1 LQLPLQN
8 NSTPAG
14 STPDWQ
20 YSGWQH
26 PRCSGRQHPGRQ
38 YSGWQRPRC
47 SGRQHPR
54 LAVFRMAVPSLFRQA
69 VPPAEKVARD
79 AGGIFKL
86 PRHLKFRKMLIAEL
100 QHFGNSL
107 FKSGA
112 AA

>member
-1 LQLPLQN
+1 MAAPSLFRQAAPRQAVFRMAAPPLF
-8 NSTPAG
+8 
-14 STPDWQ
+14 
-20 YSGWQH
+20 
-26 PRCSGRQHPGRQ
+26 RQAE
-38 YSGWQRPRC
+38 
-47 SGRQHPR
+47 HPR